1 MTENLQIDHKQV
13 LFCRGGGH
21 DLDNLQLL
29 CPACHKLKT
38 THELGRD
45 ALERK
50 VRERVEAMYGLHY
63 ARGHYLPLIDG

>member
-1 MTENLQIDHKQV
+1 LQIDHKQV

-29 CPACHKLKT
+29 CTACHKLKT
-38 THELGRD
+38 TRELGRE

-50 VRERVEAMYGLHY
+50 VRERVEAGGGLAY
-63 ARGHYLPLIDG
+63 ARGHYLPPIYG